1 MEGRKLIEDNYV
13 SYLLL
18 HNKSLWNE
26 VDESITQVP
35 ALTAANE
42 ESRKSLSRPGLTE
55 VACEFAAKAC

>member
-26 VDESITQVP
+26 EDENIAQVP

-42 ESRKSLSRPGLTE
+42 ESRKSLSRLGLTE
-55 VACEFAAKAC
+55 VACEFAAKVC